1 MEDNRK
7 KDGILGFD
15 DDGWLIGAAIV
26 IAVIVVIIT
35 IIVYAIMFL
44 LGIGALVGG
53 AYAVKNYAA
62 SFKENVIDS
71 NYGANNA

>member
-1 MEDNRK
+1 MPERKRK
-7 KDGILGFD
+7 KK
-15 DDGWLIGAAIV
+15 GASGVAAS
-26 IAVIVVIIT
+26 AVATVTAAGV
-35 IIVYAIMFL
+35 
-44 LGIGALVGG
+44 LVGG